1 MYFNIEITMITWKA
15 TGSVA
20 KRLKVRIQGFLFL
33 TPSSGFRN
41 FNASV
46 TGSSRKT
53 EKKRFSWDYLEY
65 FFWISAL
72 QPSLGPES
80 EIKKPGSEYIH
91 SLGSHGSV
99 CYKHVSTV
107 LHWKQNS
114 YITTLFQG
122 PIDNFYFAYLAYL
135 Y

>member
-65 FFWISAL
+65 FFLYFCFAT
-72 QPSLGPES
+72 ES
-80 EIKKPGSEYIH
+80 WSRIRIKKPGSEYIH

-122 PIDNFYFAYLAYL
+122 PIDNFYFSYLAYL